1 MLKTCKYILL
11 FIFISCFSLT
21 FSKDDEKQIGQL
33 PYCESEGNI
42 NEIKRLVFVST
53 LDGRL
58 SALNI
63 DDGGTEKWSVP
74 TGPGPMLSSSIH
86 SLELTN
92 NGQWIRMIPSLNGG
106 LYKFNGE
113 HIEAVPINADNLL
126 KSSFRYSDELIIS
139 GGKESRTYGVDVS
152 TGRVL
157 YECSMNRCDNTT
169 DDEIVPG
176 DIVLVQRN
184 TQTVRAVEP
193 RSGIE
198 RWNFSV
204 GQHDLKVAPDPS
216 ASCHTKKT
224 DTSSDL
230 LLKVIVPDG
239 LVCAMSRTKPGKVI
253 WQHKF
258 NFPVVSAWHVDKG
271 ELKWVDLFGGNKSP
285 EDKSYF
291 PESPV
296 LYIGM
301 HNKQLYIQESVRL
314 QHKIIESSNMRL
326 QQHLITDESSFPR
339 IPWRPVPAGL
349 LGIAGSK
356 EPTLQITDETSQAA
370 TTALSV
376 LYGTEYVNGNGFY
389 LYDSNKDKALC
400 VSKEKINIT
409 IDRIESETD
418 LDGNIVFEEDE
429 ISVQEEEDDTPVQVI
444 IVSFWSWWIEVLVT
458 SITLAI
464 FVNLIIQRRF
474 IRLLYSGRILNE
486 ERSEESLP
494 DSLGLQNINSTNG
507 FMNSSP
513 EFVSRYLTDFEPINC
528 LGKGG
533 FGVVFEAKNKID
545 DCNYAIKRIPLPHRE
560 ELHDRM
566 KREVKALAKLDHQ
579 NIVRYFNSW
588 VEDPPPNWQESQDK
602 MWAKLYTDGG
612 SDVMVDLTGQVTP
625 ISETPS
631 TPQHKQKNIIK
642 SLWDKANNFYASNSR
657 LEKSIAKSPLPTRVT
672 DDVSDASYI
681 VFERSKKD
689 CGGGGDAEECNTE
702 EFSKHSE
709 TTATKKSDIVKNR
722 PTTLDLTPGGISG
735 SSPSSVG
742 PHNRKYLYIQMQL
755 CQRDTLKD
763 WLRANPNRDKENILD
778 IFNQIVRAVEYVH
791 LKGLIH
797 RDLKP
802 SNIFF
807 SLDGQIK
814 IGDFGLVTAMIEDD
828 CDEYTSPVLGKRFYD
843 ERHTA
848 RVGTQLY
855 MSPEQVS
862 GKQYDYKVDIYSLG
876 VILFELLI
884 NFTTEMERYKTL
896 NLVRKNQFPQ
906 CFNENYPHEYKL
918 LQMMLSENPKL
929 RPTTIGIRSR
939 PPLRRFQS
947 ESGDHVLNSD
957 QWHFQLPQRH
967 RDSSFSKCPSSQE
980 SSSSS

>member
-1 MLKTCKYILL
+1 MLKKCKYIVFLIL
-11 FIFISCFSLT
+11 VWCASLT
-21 FSKDDEKQIGQL
+21 ISTNNEAEQIKQL
-33 PYCESEGNI
+33 PFCETVNSVQ
-42 NEIKRLVFVST
+42 EIRRLVFVST
-53 LDGRL
+53 LDGKL

-63 DDGGTEKWSVP
+63 DDGGSEKWSVA

-86 SLELTN
+86 RLELTN
-92 NGQWIRMIPSLNGG
+92 NGQWVRMIPSLSGA

-113 HIEAVPINADNLL
+113 HIEAVPITADNLL

-139 GGKESRTYGVDVS
+139 GGKESRTYGVDIN

-157 YECSMNRCDNTT
+157 YECTMNRCDNITE
-169 DDEIVPG
+169 DEKVPG
-176 DIVLVQRN
+176 DVVLVQRL

-204 GQHDLKVAPDPS
+204 GQHDVKIATDPS
-216 ASCHTKKT
+216 ASCHKSTAA
-224 DTSSDL
+224 DPSDL

-239 LVCAMSRTKPGKVI
+239 LVCALSRSKPGVVI
-253 WQHKF
+253 WKHKF
-258 NFPVVSAWHVDKG
+258 EFPVVSAWHVVQG
-271 ELKWVDLFGGNKSP
+271 ELKWVDLFGGNKLP
-285 EDKSYF
+285 EEKSYI

-296 LYIGM
+296 LYVGM

-314 QHKIIESSNMRL
+314 QHKIIESNNMRL
-326 QQHLITDESSFPR
+326 QHHLITDETFLPR

-349 LGIAGSK
+349 LGIAGST
-356 EPTLQITDETSQAA
+356 EPILQITDETSQAT

-376 LYGTEYVNGNGFY
+376 LYGSEYVNGNGFY
-389 LYDSNKDKALC
+389 LYDTVDKDKKELC
-400 VSKEKINIT
+400 VKEKINIT
-409 IDRIESETD
+409 ISGLETD
-418 LDGNIVFEEDE
+418 DDDSLVEDDDFIV
-429 ISVQEEEDDTPVQVI
+429 EEEIGDTPVQVT
-444 IVSFWSWWIEVLVT
+444 SFWAWWIEVLVT
-458 SITLAI
+458 SIALAI
-464 FVNLIIQRRF
+464 FVNIIIQRRL

-486 ERSEESLP
+486 ERTEEILP
-494 DSLGLQNINSTNG
+494 EPNVTLNLNTANSAP
-507 FMNSSP
+507 NSP
-513 EFVSRYLTDFEPINC
+513 QEFISRYLTDFEPITC

-545 DCNYAIKRIPLPHRE
+545 DCNYAVKRIPLPHKE
-560 ELHDRM
+560 ESHDRM

-602 MWAKLYTDGG
+602 MWAKLHGDGG

-625 ISETPS
+625 VSETPS
-631 TPQHKQKNIIK
+631 TPLRRKNIMK
-642 SLWDKANNFYASNSR
+642 SLWEKASNFYASNGR
-657 LEKSIAKSPLPTRVT
+657 IEKSIATSPILPRIA
-672 DDVSDASYI
+672 DDTSDASYI
-681 VFERSKKD
+681 VFERSKKESVASGDTED
-689 CGGGGDAEECNTE
+689 CPTTTEDNTQ
-702 EFSKHSE
+702 HSE
-709 TTATKKSDIVKNR
+709 SINKTNNLKKR
-722 PTTLDLTPGGISG
+722 PNTLNLTPGISD
-735 SSPSSVG
+735 SSPSTG
-742 PHNRKYLYIQMQL
+742 PRNRKYLYIQMQL
-755 CQRDTLKD
+755 CRRDTLKD
-763 WLRANPNRDKENILD
+763 WLRANPRREKEYVLD

-807 SLDGQIK
+807 SLDGQVK
-814 IGDFGLVTAMIEDD
+814 IGDFGLVTAMIEDTTE
-828 CDEYTSPVLGKRFYD
+828 EYASPVLGKRILD

-896 NLVRKNQFPQ
+896 SLVIKNQFPPG
-906 CFNENYPHEYKL
+906 FSDNYQNEYKL
-918 LQMMLSENPKL
+918 LQMMLSENPKS

-939 PPLRRFQS
+939 EPLRRFQS
-947 ESGDHVLNSD
+947 ESGDPVLSSD
-957 QWHFQLPQRH
+957 QWHFQLPHRH
-967 RDSSFSKCPSSQE
+967 RDSSFSKSSSRDE